1 MSKLQ
6 DRLEIDQREL
16 SVLEQKLGQNQ
27 MQYYPDPN
35 KGLLQESGPT
45 AMSDIHKL
53 QDQID
58 KKKAEI
64 AADQEAIDDLREQLR
79 REGGDAGWL
88 R

>member
-1 MSKLQ
+1 
-6 DRLEIDQREL
+6 
-16 SVLEQKLGQNQ
+16 
-27 MQYYPDPN
+27 
-35 KGLLQESGPT
+35 
-45 AMSDIHKL
+45 MSDIHKL

>member
-1 MSKLQ
+1 
-6 DRLEIDQREL
+6 
-16 SVLEQKLGQNQ
+16 

-45 AMSDIHKL
+45 ALSDIHNL
-53 QDQID
+53 QDQIA
-58 KKKAEI
+58 KKRAEI
-64 AADQEAIDDLREQLR
+64 NADQEAIDDLREQLR